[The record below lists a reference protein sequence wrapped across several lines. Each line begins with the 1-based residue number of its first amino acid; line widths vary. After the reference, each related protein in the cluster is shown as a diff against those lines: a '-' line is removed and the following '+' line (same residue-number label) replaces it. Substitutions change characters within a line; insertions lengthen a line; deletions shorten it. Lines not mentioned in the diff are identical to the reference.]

1 MAKGPFRLGDWRIE
15 PAIDEITRDGERIK
29 LEPRTMAVLVA
40 LAERA
45 PDVVSQEEIERAV
58 WSGVVVT
65 PHSVYQSVAQL
76 RKLLRDDPKSPR
88 YIATVPRKGYRLVA
102 RVEPVEALRPAHDQ
116 PESAATPG
124 VIANPP
130 PVVPLPAHRRRWFV
144 PVTVLAIAA
153 VAIAVLMVADLAPF
167 GPTTGAGPEN
177 SIAVLPLKD
186 VSPEGNA
193 GPFAD
198 GIAAEL
204 VNALSQT
211 ADLRVAGTT
220 SSFSLR
226 NDPRPLPDLGR
237 VLGVRHLVEG
247 TVSRIGERVRV
258 SVRLV
263 DAGSGFQRWSETY
276 DRPFADILQVQDD
289 LARSIAGAL
298 KVLLVR
304 RPGVGLSERRPQS
317 LTAYELYLLGSQSY
331 MARTPQALGEAAA
344 YFQRAIDA
352 DPEFAPAY
360 AGLADTNVAEYFYA
374 NRPLDEATALATP
387 LLDKAI
393 ALDARLAPAH
403 AISGLLKLEAGEYG
417 AAERDLTHAIEL
429 NVNYSRAYLWLG
441 MARHEQLRL
450 EEALT
455 SLNRAIEL
463 DPLIFVPYIWRG
475 LTFDSLGR
483 TALGQQDMERAAMVA
498 PRHPNP
504 QFSLGLNALA
514 RGDLREAA
522 RHYARSIE
530 LDPHRSELLQN
541 LALIELDLGERE
553 SARKHLTDAAT
564 IARSGALHLNHLI
577 WLALLDDDR
586 ARLGVLARD
595 LHALGAND
603 PFALAEAAFFLGL
616 AGKPGEAVELYD
628 AALGMQ
634 SGSRAL
640 YPVWALRWGME
651 YHALHYATYLR
662 DARQIDRAD
671 RALLDLERFLD
682 RAERNGFKHWGVV
695 YVRAGVAAQ
704 RGETE
709 IALQLLEQAR
719 ALGWRRPWW
728 SQHDP
733 ALAPLRGKPAF
744 AQLLGRARPG

>member
-1 MAKGPFRLGDWRIE
+1 MARGPFRLGEWRIE

-45 PDVVSQEEIERAV
+45 PEVLSQEEIERAV

-88 YIATVPRKGYRLVA
+88 YIATVPRKGYRLIA
-102 RVEPVEALRPAHDQ
+102 RVESVETLRPA
-116 PESAATPG
+116 SAAEPTA
-124 VIANPP
+124 ITRPP
-130 PVVPLPAHRRRWFV
+130 PLRRRWIL
-144 PVTVLAIAA
+144 PVVALVIAA
-153 VAIAVLMVADLAPF
+153 VVIAVLKLTSF
-167 GPTTGAGPEN
+167 GPFAPASEQGPEN

-211 ADLRVAGTT
+211 PDLRVAGTT

-237 VLGVRHLVEG
+237 ALGVRHLVEG
-247 TVSRIGERVRV
+247 TVSRLGERVRV

-263 DAGSGFQRWSETY
+263 DAGNGFQRWSETY
-276 DRPFADILQVQDD
+276 DRPFTDILQVQDD

-352 DPEFAPAY
+352 DPQFAPAY

-393 ALDARLAPAH
+393 ELDPRLAPAH
-403 AISGLLKLEAGEYG
+403 AIAGLLKLEAGQYD
-417 AAERDLTHAIEL
+417 AAERDLTTAIEL

-441 MARHEQLRL
+441 MVRHQQLRL

-455 SLNRAIEL
+455 SLNRAIDL

-504 QFSLGLNALA
+504 QFSLGLNAVA
-514 RGDLREAA
+514 RGELREAA
-522 RHYARSIE
+522 QAYARSIE
-530 LDPHRSELLQN
+530 LDPQRSELLQN
-541 LALIELDLGERE
+541 MALIELDLGEQE
-553 SARKHLTDAAT
+553 SARRHLTDAAT

-577 WLALLDDDR
+577 WLAFLDEDR
-586 ARLGVLARD
+586 ARLDVLARD
-595 LHALGAND
+595 LRALGADD
-603 PFALAEAAFFLGL
+603 PYTLADAAFFAGL
-616 AGKPGEAVELYD
+616 AGKPAEAVELYD
-628 AALGMQ
+628 AVLGMKN
-634 SGSRAL
+634 GTRAL

-671 RALLDLERFLD
+671 RALLDLERLLD
-682 RAERNGFKHWGVV
+682 QAERNGFKHWGVV

-719 ALGWRRPWW
+719 TLGWRRPWW
-728 SQHDP
+728 SQRDP
-733 ALAPLRGKPAF
+733 ALAPLRRNPAF
-744 AQLLGRARPG
+744 AQLVGRARPG